1 MFKLPD
7 FPSVDFSKFDFEAL
21 RDFDIS
27 KYVPAVNFPK
37 VDLPAVD
44 LPTIDVDKLTSAVR
58 DLAYLTVG
66 ISAAAVEQAQ
76 ARSRELATTLAD
88 GYEATKI
95 HVDTAVD
102 KIEAMLPEKVAAL
115 LGQAR
120 EITESASNQVLG
132 LIRNAA

>member
-7 FPSVDFSKFDFEAL
+7 FPSVDFSKFDLDSL

-37 VDLPAVD
+37 VDMPAVELPA
-44 LPTIDVDKLTSAVR
+44 IDVEKLTSAVR
-58 DLAYLTVG
+58 DFAYLTVG
-66 ISAAAVEQAQ
+66 IGAAAVEQAQ

-102 KIEAMLPEKVAAL
+102 KIEAMLPDKVAAL

-120 EITESASNQVLG
+120 ELTESASNQVLG

>member
-7 FPSVDFSKFDFEAL
+7 FPSVDFSKFD
-21 RDFDIS
+21 
-27 KYVPAVNFPK
+27 VPS
-37 VDLPAVD
+37 VD
-44 LPTIDVDKLTSAVR
+44 LPTIDVDKLTSAAR

-66 ISAAAVEQAQ
+66 IGAAAVEQAQ
-76 ARSRELATTLAD
+76 ARSRELATTIAD
-88 GYEATKI
+88 GYEAAKI

-102 KIEAMLPEKVAAL
+102 KIEAVLPDKVAAL

-120 EITESASNQVLG
+120 EMSESASNQVLG